1 MNSIKT
7 PLIDDAGEVRE
18 ISLKDLQQFQP
29 AEKILSSTLQKKLG
43 VRGHQ
48 RAPTKERISIRL
60 SPDVLRAFR
69 AKGPGWQSQ
78 IDEALKDWLDHNPS

>member
-7 PLIDDAGEVRE
+7 SLINDAGEIRE
-18 ISLKDLQQFQP
+18 ISLEDLQQFQP
-29 AEKILSSTLQKKLG
+29 ATKVLPLSLQKKLG
-43 VRGHQ
+43 VRGQQ
-48 RAPTKERISIRL
+48 RTPIKERISIRL

-78 IDEALKDWLDHNPS
+78 IDEALKEWLNRNSP